1 MGAHLLNF
9 FPATKVPARSRRLCC
24 YPWCLSPSIQCYW
37 DFPPFLLSTCKI
49 STEQKV
55 AVYII
60 MKKII
65 SKQKFAWRK
74 KKRALEGTKLYSVSH
89 PSIKLILLRALYTVL
104 LTDNPDWVRIIG
116 FSVQNFSAKDF
127 CFVLFWFVLAGDLK
141 AENEA
146 NSSTLCCFFHSL
158 LTLTVAKCSSGQ
170 LGVFL
175 FRFN

>member
-9 FPATKVPARSRRLCC
+9 FPATKVPTRSRRLCC

-55 AVYII
+55 AMYII

-74 KKRALEGTKLYSVSH
+74 KNRRALEGTKLYSVSH
-89 PSIKLILLRALYTVL
+89 PSIKLILFFCTLS
-104 LTDNPDWVRIIG
+104 
-116 FSVQNFSAKDF
+116 FSLMIRTEWELSDF
-127 CFVLFWFVLAGDLK
+127 QCKIVFFFLFVLFLQETCKLK
-141 AENEA
+141 MRPILPHFAVFSFPAYFN
-146 NSSTLCCFFHSL
+146 CC
-158 LTLTVAKCSSGQ
+158 KM
-170 LGVFL
+170 
-175 FRFN
+175 

>member
-74 KKRALEGTKLYSVSH
+74 KNRRALEGTKLYSVSH
-89 PSIKLILLRALYTVL
+89 PSIKLILFFCTLSFSLMIRTEWELSDFQCKIVFFFCLFCSCRRPASWKWGQFFHTL
-104 LTDNPDWVRIIG
+104 L
-116 FSVQNFSAKDF
+116 
-127 CFVLFWFVLAGDLK
+127 
-141 AENEA
+141 
-146 NSSTLCCFFHSL
+146 FFHSL
-158 LTLTVAKCSSGQ
+158 LTLTVAKCSSRQ